1 MDRSNPARHP
11 LANRFRPAPPENLI
25 GTPISRNRPNPTPF
39 NHLIFSTRY
48 KKPPSP
54 PVTILQNFIRIFFS
68 GESTDPIRVGVPK
81 RLTARDLL
89 LGFPG
94 PTRAGLQKPG
104 AVLHRLVQGT
114 ARDLLSFL
122 SPPLA
127 YPSYPLEPPT
137 SDADLPSL
145 PPCLLAS
152 LPLISSTAAGIAAR
166 IRSIKIHGGAR
177 TQEERLT
184 SAASREYVCPA
195 SR

>member
-1 MDRSNPARHP
+1 MNNRSNPATSSM
-11 LANRFRPAPPENLI
+11 ATRFRPLPPEILLA
-25 GTPISRNRPNPTPF
+25 TPKSRIRPKPSLF

-54 PVTILQNFIRIFFS
+54 PVTILQHFIRIFFS
-68 GESTDPIRVGVPK
+68 GERADPR
-81 RLTARDLL
+81 
-89 LGFPG
+89 
-94 PTRAGLQKPG
+94 RAGLPM
-104 AVLHRLVQGT
+104 RST

-152 LPLISSTAAGIAAR
+152 LSLISSTAAGIAAR

>member
-1 MDRSNPARHP
+1 MNNRSNPATSSM
-11 LANRFRPAPPENLI
+11 ATRFRPLPPEILLA
-25 GTPISRNRPNPTPF
+25 TPKSRIRPKPSLF

-94 PTRAGLQKPG
+94 PTRAGLPM
-104 AVLHRLVQGT
+104 RST

-166 IRSIKIHGGAR
+166 IRSIKIHVGAR